1 MNLTGRLGFSINKL
15 FYLEYLDSFLVIVG
29 LNSNGLKS
37 TLPRCRCCQFSRGGA
52 LAAYPCYLRIGLN
65 RHGACRVDTERAS
78 LLLSDAKSGHSL
90 FAQQN
95 NVLPHPKKRK
105 NPFHWTT
112 FIILSCCGKNVRK
125 EIYSKLNCHGQRE
138 LSEIT
143 MSLILFPTFYPP
155 PLSSLH
161 ALMCTYSKASNLIHL
176 PLSVSDLLT

>member
-1 MNLTGRLGFSINKL
+1 MGLPSGSDISQYILTCRASMIHGLPINLQYIYKRVSSL
-15 FYLEYLDSFLVIVG
+15 
-29 LNSNGLKS
+29 
-37 TLPRCRCCQFSRGGA
+37 
-52 LAAYPCYLRIGLN
+52 
-65 RHGACRVDTERAS
+65 VDTERAS

-90 FAQQN
+90 FAQQK
-95 NVLPHPKKRK
+95 NVLPHQKKRK
-105 NPFHWTT
+105 KPFHWTT

-161 ALMCTYSKASNLIHL
+161 ALMCTYSKSSNLIYL
-176 PLSVSDLLT
+176 PL

>member
-1 MNLTGRLGFSINKL
+1 MVNFAPLQVLPIFAGR
-15 FYLEYLDSFLVIVG
+15 
-29 LNSNGLKS
+29 
-37 TLPRCRCCQFSRGGA
+37 
-52 LAAYPCYLRIGLN
+52 
-65 RHGACRVDTERAS
+65 GACRLS
-78 LLLSDAKSGHSL
+78 LLSTDWIESPWRHTALTLREHRSFLAMLNLATHYLRSRRMCYL
-90 FAQQN
+90 IQ
-95 NVLPHPKKRK
+95 KKRK

-155 PLSSLH
+155 SLSSLH

-176 PLSVSDLLT
+176 PLSVSDLLTWSLCRSCPTAARATP